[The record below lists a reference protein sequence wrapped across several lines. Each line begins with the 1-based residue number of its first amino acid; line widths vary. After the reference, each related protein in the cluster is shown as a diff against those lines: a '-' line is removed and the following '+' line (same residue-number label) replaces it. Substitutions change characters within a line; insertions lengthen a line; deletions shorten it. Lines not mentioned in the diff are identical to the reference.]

1 MNKKLKKLVSG
12 TSVTLCALIAFSL
25 PTQVFAQNLP
35 INTEVKTQT
44 PNEEQSSDEYKTGNI
59 LSEIKDERDE
69 YSKQF
74 RLDDGTTMAVS
85 YKEPIHYKNAAG
97 EWVDYDNSLKNETVN
112 SASPDEVTEEYT
124 NKKSDFKVNYSKKSK
139 ENSMVKIKDDNQK
152 ISWGYKDTN
161 KVKSTI
167 VNNDEELTGNDKFT
181 TLKNLTSEITYENIY
196 DDVDVQYFT
205 TTTGVK
211 ENIILKNKNARSD
224 FYIQYKFNNLTAKSV
239 DDKTVELLNSKGD
252 AVYKIEAPFM
262 FDNDGNKS
270 TALTLSIT
278 EQKKNKLTLKV
289 SADKKFLSDCSY
301 PVTIDPQ
308 FTTSQ
313 NWQKSQC
320 TYVDSS
326 KPSTCFGYGSTS
338 GYTGTVNVGTWGNG
352 MYRTYFKMNS
362 LPTLNKGDM
371 VVEAHLNIHLM
382 NKDFYQDMNIG
393 AYSPNASWSQ
403 DKLTWKNQ
411 PSYNSNVVDYET
423 FTKNESEAWH
433 SWDVTSCVKRW
444 YNGEANNG
452 IMLKA
457 LTTDD
462 ENQCA
467 AFYSSNYPT
476 SSTPRP
482 LFTIVYRN
490 NKGLEDYWTYSSF
503 SVGSAG
509 TAYVNDY
516 SGNLTFVTSDASTAS
531 GYAPASV
538 QHVYNGYMAGD
549 KYSKTTPYVGRGW
562 RLNIQQTLLPS
573 SEYGLTGTSK
583 DNYPYVYTDEDGTE
597 HYFYKKTENG
607 KTKYLDEDGLK
618 LELTTSGSGNSKY
631 AIKDEKDNYIYFNTK
646 GLLTSTKD
654 SNGNKTTINYA
665 SDGTTINSVTD
676 GSNKKILLQQT
687 AGSDTKYIRYTVDPA
702 GRKTEFRD
710 SSGLLYQI
718 NKPDGSQIKLTY
730 DDDKALK
737 SITDIDGYKVVFEY
751 TSTASGKK
759 VSAIQEYGK
768 DGTAGQKITFDRT
781 KYNTTVKKTYGADG
795 IANTD
800 DDLTSTYQFDE
811 FGRTI
816 SIKSETKTRDLGAS
830 VYTYTDGV
838 KNSAADNIKMLNKVN
853 SNYSTG
859 SNSVNLISNSNMETD
874 SSWIKSAWGESNTFE
889 KKYDTSQHYFGKQ
902 SLAISVSKYEGT
914 SRGRVYQDIS
924 NTVLEPGKTYT
935 LSGYIKTVG
944 VVNGSSDNA
953 GAFICA
959 ESHNS
964 DGTFTPSYS
973 DFVVGNTDSAV
984 DNGWQRVSTTFK
996 VPENSS
1002 KTRINLALK
1011 QSTGTVYFDGIQLE
1025 SYTVAN
1031 NYNMLENSGFEKYSS
1046 NGLPTSW
1053 YDGYS
1058 TLNNAIDCK
1067 SEAHQQGKYSFRIK
1081 GEAGKVKSICQN
1093 VNITGKEEDTYIVS
1107 GWAYANA
1114 VPKNE
1119 DDTRKFKISVKIT
1132 YSDKSTKY
1140 KTPAPFNYS
1149 ISGWQYTSA
1158 AFNLS
1163 DGTNKVKTPKTITI
1177 YLSYQNQENYA
1188 YFDNICLVKD
1198 NAMSYTYDK
1207 DGKIISV
1214 VDNSKKQSTMEYN
1227 NSDLTKNI
1235 DAKGYAYKYDH
1246 DDNHNMTTATSQ
1258 TGMNY
1263 NYTYNSKGLSTSL
1276 EIKCDPDIAEN
1287 SKVGTLKSEVT
1298 YDSNGLLSNATDQDG
1313 KKVEYKYDGN
1323 KGTLTQTTDKLD
1335 SKNPVV
1341 TDYTYDSNTNQIKS
1355 VKQSDSNGNEYS
1367 IAYSYSSKSKLLE
1380 KISRDGTDYSIKYDE
1395 FGNKIDS
1402 KVGSQ
1407 SLASYSYGAN
1417 NRPLLSLTYGTGQN
1431 VSYAYDEFGNV
1442 KTRKYNGKTA
1452 FNWYSDRGG
1461 NIIRE
1466 NDYLNKRLT
1475 DFTYDTTGRLVRQT
1489 VADSSVTGSSNK
1501 LLFGFEYSYDLNNN
1515 ITQVVT
1521 KTTDKTVKNKF
1532 TFVEDNLLKTFELS
1546 TGKKVDYTYD
1556 GLNRLTKTS
1565 LTTSADKPIDTTYT
1579 YFASKRGSGYT
1590 TTKLKSETIN
1600 GEKYEYKYDARSNI
1614 TDVTKD
1620 GVLQY
1625 HYGYDMMNQLVS
1637 VDDKLNG
1644 KVYNYTYDAGGN
1656 LISETVTDSN
1666 GTTSNEYEYNNS
1678 NWGDVLTSYNGQNI
1692 TYDEIG
1698 NPLTYRDGMSM
1709 TWKNGRQLA
1718 TLTNGDTSISYG
1730 YDSGSVRTTK
1740 TVNGVKYTYAYLNGQ
1755 LMYETRGDAKF
1766 YYSYDANGILYNV
1779 RYTLTDGGTE
1789 YSYYYTHNSRGDI
1802 IGIYNGAGELKAH
1815 YEYDAWGNV
1824 ISITDNNGNAITNPN
1839 HIGNLNPF
1847 RYRGY
1852 YQDTETG
1859 LYYLMSR
1866 YYDAV
1871 THRFINAD
1879 GYFQSGGSILDA
1891 NTFAYCK
1898 NNPIMYMDKYGDK
1911 SVYDLQEDMM
1921 NNPHSC
1927 DYDIIYLTK
1936 LMKQGYGYK
1945 EDIPDWKLKS
1955 DGIITTVGEGAI
1967 SSGLDYSNQ
1976 LFTRKTNFLTQK
1988 ISSDLLYCS
1997 NVYSAHQI
2005 AYNLSSQITSDITS
2019 GNQWDKVGYDIATDV
2034 LCTGAPVAV
2043 TTLIGTCVGGPV
2055 GAFFGFVA
2063 GSLISIAV
2071 DGIEWNGKTGRE
2083 HIKSWY

>member
-139 ENSMVKIKDDNQK
+139 ENSMVKIKGDNQK

-167 VNNDEELTGNDKFT
+167 VNNDEKLTGNDKFT

-262 FDNDGNKS
+262 FDNDGKTS
-270 TALTLSIT
+270 TDLTLSIT

-371 VVEAHLNIHLM
+371 VVEAHLNLHLI
-382 NKDFYQDMNIG
+382 NNDFYQDMNIG
-393 AYSPNASWSQ
+393 AYSPNGSWSQ

-433 SWDVTSCVKRW
+433 SWNVTSCVKRW

-452 IMLKA
+452 IMLKS
-457 LTTDD
+457 LD
-462 ENQCA
+462 ESNEMQCA
-467 AFYSSNYPT
+467 EFYSSNYPST
-476 SSTPRP
+476 STPRP

-618 LELTTSGSGNSKY
+618 LELTTSGSGSSKY

-730 DDDKALK
+730 DNDKALK

-996 VPENSS
+996 VPKNSS

-1114 VPKNE
+1114 VPKNK

-1132 YSDKSTKY
+1132 YSDNSTKY

-1177 YLSYQNQENYA
+1177 YLSYQNQGNYA

-1207 DGKIISV
+1207 DGKVISV
-1214 VDNSKKQSTMEYN
+1214 VDNSKKQSTMEYK

-1235 DAKGYAYKYDH
+1235 DAKGYAYTYGYDKA
-1246 DDNHNMTTATSQ
+1246 HNVTKATSQ

-1263 NYTYNSKGLSTSL
+1263 NYTYAKGLATSL
-1276 EIKCDPDIAEN
+1276 EVKCG
-1287 SKVGTLKSEVT
+1287 SKVTDVGILKSEVT
-1298 YDSNGLLSNATDQDG
+1298 YDSNGLLSSATDQDG
-1313 KKVEYKYDGN
+1313 NKVEYKYDGN

-1341 TDYTYDSNTNQIKS
+1341 TDYTYDSNTDQIKS
-1355 VKQSDSNGNEYS
+1355 VKQSDSSGNEYS

-1417 NRPLLSLTYGTGQN
+1417 NGPILSSTYGTGQN

-1515 ITQVVT
+1515 ITQLVT

-1532 TFVEDNLLKTFELS
+1532 TFGKDNLLKTFELS

-1666 GTTSNEYEYNNS
+1666 GTTSNAYEYNNS

-1718 TLTNGDTSISYG
+1718 TLTNSDTSISYG

-1852 YQDTETG
+1852 YYDTESG
-1859 LYYLMSR
+1859 FYYLMSR
-1866 YYDAV
+1866 YYDPV

-1891 NTFAYCK
+1891 NTFAYCR
-1898 NNPIMYMDKYGDK
+1898 NNPIMNSDCTGTSCSKHKSYYVPNCGYCDPSYIHEMNEKIDWLNRVYNTSPEHRIVKVNIDGSRVYGDATLPT
-1911 SVYDLQEDMM
+1911 V
-1921 NNPHSC
+1921 
-1927 DYDIIYLTK
+1927 
-1936 LMKQGYGYK
+1936 
-1945 EDIPDWKLKS
+1945 S
-1955 DGIITTVGEGAI
+1955 DGFVTIYSGA
-1967 SSGLDYSNQ
+1967 STFGGA
-1976 LFTRKTNFLTQK
+1976 F
-1988 ISSDLLYCS
+1988 
-1997 NVYSAHQI
+1997 
-2005 AYNLSSQITSDITS
+2005 TS
-2019 GNQWDKVGYDIATDV
+2019 GYSQALPYA
-2034 LCTGAPVAV
+2034 AV
-2043 TTLIGTCVGGPV
+2043 TTLPMTAYNIYSYYNDPRLTTEQAKNLTALEVTNFAGTMLLTVAAVSSPPGWVALAVTGVTVVASWVG
-2055 GAFFGFVA
+2055 
-2063 GSLISIAV
+2063 SEIISHQKNDYISSNKES
-2071 DGIEWNGKTGRE
+2071 GL
-2083 HIKSWY
+2083 Y

>member
-12 TSVTLCALIAFSL
+12 TSVTLCALITFSL

-85 YKEPIHYKNAAG
+85 YQEPIHYKNAAG

-152 ISWGYKDTN
+152 INWGYKDTN

-239 DDKTVELLNSKGD
+239 DDKTVELLNSKGE

-270 TALTLSIT
+270 TDLTLSIT

-338 GYTGTVNVGTWGNG
+338 GYIGSVYVGIISSG
-352 MYRTYFKMNS
+352 MYRTYFKFDN

-371 VVEAHLNIHLM
+371 VVQAHMNLHLQ
-382 NKDFYQDMNIG
+382 NNDYNHNMNIG
-393 AYSPNASWSQ
+393 AYSPNGSWSQ

-423 FTKNESEAWH
+423 FTKNESETWH

-452 IMLKA
+452 IMLKS
-457 LTTDD
+457 LN
-462 ENQCA
+462 ENNEDQCA
-467 AFYSSNYPT
+467 AFYSSSYPT

-482 LFTIVYRN
+482 LYTIVYRN

-730 DDDKALK
+730 DNDKALK

-874 SSWIKSAWGESNTFE
+874 SSWTAGAWGGSNTF
-889 KKYDTSQHYFGKQ
+889 KNKYDTSQHYFGER
-902 SLAISVSKYEGT
+902 SLAITVSKYEGT
-914 SRGRVYQDIS
+914 SRGRVHQDIS

-996 VPENSS
+996 VPENST
-1002 KTRINLALK
+1002 KTRINLALM

-1132 YSDKSTKY
+1132 YSDNSTKY

-1207 DGKIISV
+1207 DGKVISV
-1214 VDNSKKQSTMEYN
+1214 VDNSKKQSTMEYK

-1235 DAKGYAYKYDH
+1235 DAKGYAYEYTY
-1246 DDNHNMTTATSQ
+1246 DDNHNVTKIESQ
-1258 TGMNY
+1258 THMNY
-1263 NYTYNSKGLSTSL
+1263 NYTYAKGLATSL
-1276 EIKCDPDIAEN
+1276 EVKCDP
-1287 SKVGTLKSEVT
+1287 KVTDVGILKSEVT
-1298 YDSNGLLSNATDQDG
+1298 YDSNGLLSSATDQDG
-1313 KKVEYKYDGN
+1313 NKVEYKYDGN

-1341 TDYTYDSNTNQIKS
+1341 TDYTYDSNTDQIKS
-1355 VKQSDSNGNEYS
+1355 VKQSDSSGNEYS

-1407 SLASYSYGAN
+1407 SLASYSYGSN
-1417 NRPLLSLTYGTGQN
+1417 NGPLLSLTYGTGQN

-1442 KTRKYNGKTA
+1442 ETRKYNGKTA

-1515 ITQVVT
+1515 ITQLVT

-1532 TFVEDNLLKTFELS
+1532 TFGKDNLPATFTLS

-1565 LTTSADKPIDTTYT
+1565 LTTSTNTPIDTTYT

-1666 GTTSNEYEYNNS
+1666 GTTSNAYEYNNS
-1678 NWGDVLTSYNGQNI
+1678 NWGDVLTSYNGQSI

-1709 TWKNGRQLA
+1709 TWKNGRQLT
-1718 TLTNGDTSISYG
+1718 TLTNGDTSINYG
-1730 YDSGSVRTTK
+1730 YDSDSVRTTK

-1766 YYSYDANGILYNV
+1766 YYSYDSNGILYNV

-1802 IGIYNGAGELKAH
+1802 VGIYNGAGELKAH

-1839 HIGNLNPF
+1839 HVGNLNPF

-1866 YYDAV
+1866 YYDTI

-1891 NTFAYCK
+1891 NTFAYCR
-1898 NNPIMYMDKYGDK
+1898 NNPIMNSDCTGTSCSKHKSYYVPNCGYCDPSYIHEMNEKIDWLNRVYNTSPEHRIVKVNIDGSRLYGDATLPT
-1911 SVYDLQEDMM
+1911 V
-1921 NNPHSC
+1921 
-1927 DYDIIYLTK
+1927 
-1936 LMKQGYGYK
+1936 
-1945 EDIPDWKLKS
+1945 S
-1955 DGIITTVGEGAI
+1955 DGFVTIYSGA
-1967 SSGLDYSNQ
+1967 STFGGA
-1976 LFTRKTNFLTQK
+1976 F
-1988 ISSDLLYCS
+1988 
-1997 NVYSAHQI
+1997 
-2005 AYNLSSQITSDITS
+2005 TS
-2019 GNQWDKVGYDIATDV
+2019 GYSQALPYA
-2034 LCTGAPVAV
+2034 AV
-2043 TTLIGTCVGGPV
+2043 TTLPMTAYNIYSYYNDPRLTTEQAKNLTALEVTNFAGTMLLTVAAVSSPPGWVALAVTGVTVVASWVG
-2055 GAFFGFVA
+2055 
-2063 GSLISIAV
+2063 SEIISHQKNDYISSNK
-2071 DGIEWNGKTGRE
+2071 ENGL
-2083 HIKSWY
+2083 Y

>member
-139 ENSMVKIKDDNQK
+139 ENSMVKIKGDNQK

-167 VNNDEELTGNDKFT
+167 VNNDEKLTGNDKFT

-262 FDNDGNKS
+262 FDNDGKKS
-270 TALTLSIT
+270 TDLTLSIT

-371 VVEAHLNIHLM
+371 VVEAHLNLHLI
-382 NKDFYQDMNIG
+382 NNDFYQDMNIG

-423 FTKNESEAWH
+423 FTKNESETWH
-433 SWDVTSCVKRW
+433 SWNVTSCVKRW

-452 IMLKA
+452 IMLKS
-457 LTTDD
+457 LD
-462 ENQCA
+462 ESNEMQCA
-467 AFYSSNYPT
+467 EFYSSNYPST
-476 SSTPRP
+476 STPRP

-618 LELTTSGSGNSKY
+618 LELTTSGSGSSKY

-730 DDDKALK
+730 DNDKALK

-924 NTVLEPGKTYT
+924 NKVLEPGKTYT

-996 VPENSS
+996 VPKNSS

-1114 VPKNE
+1114 VPKNK

-1132 YSDKSTKY
+1132 YSDNSTKY

-1177 YLSYQNQENYA
+1177 YLSYQNQGNYA

-1207 DGKIISV
+1207 DGKVISV
-1214 VDNSKKQSTMEYN
+1214 VDNSKKQSTMEYK

-1235 DAKGYAYKYDH
+1235 DAKGYAYTYGYDKA
-1246 DDNHNMTTATSQ
+1246 HNVTKATSQ

-1263 NYTYNSKGLSTSL
+1263 NYTYAKGLATSL
-1276 EIKCDPDIAEN
+1276 EVKCD
-1287 SKVGTLKSEVT
+1287 SKVTDVGILKSEVT
-1298 YDSNGLLSNATDQDG
+1298 YDSNGLLSSATDQDG
-1313 KKVEYKYDGN
+1313 NKVEYKYDGN

-1341 TDYTYDSNTNQIKS
+1341 TDYTYDSNTDQIKS

-1380 KISRDGTDYSIKYDE
+1380 KISRDGTDYSIQYDE

-1417 NRPLLSLTYGTGQN
+1417 NGPILSSTYGTGQN

-1442 KTRKYNGKTA
+1442 ETRKYNGKPA

-1515 ITQVVT
+1515 ITQLVT

-1532 TFVEDNLLKTFELS
+1532 TFGKDNLPATFTLS

-1565 LTTSADKPIDTTYT
+1565 LTTSTNTPIDTTYT

-1637 VDDKLNG
+1637 VNDRLNG

-1666 GTTSNEYEYNNS
+1666 GTTSNAYEYNNS
-1678 NWGDVLTSYNGQNI
+1678 NWGDVLTSYNGQSI

-1718 TLTNGDTSISYG
+1718 TLTNSDTSISYG

-1866 YYDAV
+1866 YYDTI

-1891 NTFAYCK
+1891 NTFAYCR
-1898 NNPIMYMDKYGDK
+1898 NNPIMNSDCTGTSCSKHRSYYVPNCGYCDPSYIHEMNEKIDWLNRVYNTSPEHRIVKVNIDGSRVYGDATLPT
-1911 SVYDLQEDMM
+1911 V
-1921 NNPHSC
+1921 
-1927 DYDIIYLTK
+1927 
-1936 LMKQGYGYK
+1936 
-1945 EDIPDWKLKS
+1945 S
-1955 DGIITTVGEGAI
+1955 DGFVTIYSGA
-1967 SSGLDYSNQ
+1967 STFGGA
-1976 LFTRKTNFLTQK
+1976 F
-1988 ISSDLLYCS
+1988 
-1997 NVYSAHQI
+1997 
-2005 AYNLSSQITSDITS
+2005 TS
-2019 GNQWDKVGYDIATDV
+2019 GYSQALPYA
-2034 LCTGAPVAV
+2034 AV
-2043 TTLIGTCVGGPV
+2043 TTLPMTAYNIYSYYNDPRLTTEQAKNLTALEVTNFAGTMLLTVAAVSSPPGWVALAVTGVTVVASWVG
-2055 GAFFGFVA
+2055 
-2063 GSLISIAV
+2063 SEIISHQKNDYISSNKES
-2071 DGIEWNGKTGRE
+2071 GL
-2083 HIKSWY
+2083 Y